1 MTMLKPTSKRR
12 WNELIGLV
20 WMGLALMVLLSLV
33 SFSSSDPSFHT
44 ASAVLTPANW
54 VGTVGAH
61 AADLSFQLLGACAF
75 LLPLIMGWI
84 GWQWL
89 RSRPLANHWSKF
101 AGATLFFFSLPTAL
115 ALFPYPVRIYGL
127 FSLGGATGWLLA
139 AGLRAWLNG
148 PGSTIFVLLMLT
160 ISVYILT
167 AFSVERTSEW
177 VKTRMSWI
185 DPLKN
190 RWANLRLALAARREA
205 RRIAKKKSASPTG
218 ERMSTPTG
226 SVLLPRS
233 ASSHPTGAAPVEAQS
248 DPELLD
254 IPVEVPVSA
263 LSSSRSRVSPISAAP
278 IGSRISQQY
287 KLPST
292 ALLLPP
298 DAPQAHAV
306 DDLKRLAGVL
316 ISKCA
321 EFDVHGAVTQINPG
335 PVVTT
340 YEFKPEAGVKYN
352 RITNLVD
359 DLCLALEAESILI
372 ERIPGKSTV
381 GIEVPNPQRET
392 IVLREILESESF
404 YSPRSPL
411 TVALGK
417 EINGRIRVADLAAMP
432 HLLIA
437 GSTGSGKSV
446 TINSLLI
453 SILCKAT
460 PDEVKLILVDPKRLE
475 LGLYEGIPHLVTPI
489 ITDPKIA
496 ANALRN
502 SVKEMERRLKLLAE
516 KGVRNIEQY
525 NKLFDKLESMSLFEP
540 EDEHQRLPYIVIFID
555 ELADLMMVDSNSVE
569 FSITRLAQMARAVG
583 IHLVLATQRPS
594 VDVITGLIK
603 ANFPA
608 RISFRV
614 ATKVDSR
621 TILDTN
627 GAEALLGKGD
637 MLFSPPG
644 SGRLVRVH
652 GSLVTE
658 AEICQVVDFWR
669 SQAAPSYVQEFLRPP
684 PAEDSDDSS
693 GSGGAMS
700 DGEKDEMYDDAVRVI
715 LEMGKAST
723 SILQRR
729 LRLGYGRAARILDIM
744 EKDGIIGPP
753 DGSRPREVLKRSDW
767 FSEMENS
774 RTEA

>member
-1 MTMLKPTSKRR
+1 MLLLKPTANRR
-12 WNELIGLV
+12 WNELIGLL

-33 SFSSSDPSFHT
+33 SFSASDPSFHT
-44 ASAVLTPANW
+44 ASAVITPTNW
-54 VGTVGAH
+54 VGAVGAH
-61 AADLSFQLLGACAF
+61 AADLSYQLLGACAF
-75 LLPLIMGWI
+75 LLPVILGWF
-84 GWQWL
+84 GWRWL
-89 RSRPLANHWSKF
+89 RSRPVSDHWSKL
-101 AGATLFFFSLPTAL
+101 AASILFCLSLPTAL
-115 ALFPYPVRIYGL
+115 DLIPYPVMLYGL
-127 FSLGGATGWLLA
+127 FSLGGAMGWLLA
-139 AGLRAWLNG
+139 TGLRAWLNG
-148 PGSTIFVLLMLT
+148 PGSAIFVVLMLT

-167 AFSVERTSEW
+167 AFSMQRTSEW
-177 VKTRMSWI
+177 LGGRLRWV
-185 DPLKN
+185 DPLMT
-190 RWANLRLALAARREA
+190 RWANWQQARAARREA
-205 RRIAKKKSASPTG
+205 RQIARKKSVSSAA
-218 ERMSTPTG
+218 ERMPTPTG
-226 SVLLPRS
+226 PVLVSRS
-233 ASSHPTGAAPVEAQS
+233 AIAQAIGSKNEPEPLNIPLQVAVTASSPVRGRS
-248 DPELLD
+248 M
-254 IPVEVPVSA
+254 PVSA
-263 LSSSRSRVSPISAAP
+263 TPISP
-278 IGSRISQQY
+278 RISQSY
-287 KLPST
+287 RLPST
-292 ALLLPP
+292 ALLLPS
-298 DAPQAHAV
+298 DGPQAHAV
-306 DDLKRLAGVL
+306 EELKRLAGIL
-316 ISKCA
+316 TSKCE
-321 EFDVHGAVTQINPG
+321 EFDVRGAVTQINPG

-381 GIEVPNPQRET
+381 GIEVPNPHRET

-404 YSPRSPL
+404 CAPRSPL

-417 EINGRIRVADLAAMP
+417 EINGRIRVADLASMP

-453 SILCKAT
+453 SILYKAT
-460 PDEVKLILVDPKRLE
+460 PEDVKLILVDPKRLE

-489 ITDPKIA
+489 ITDPKVA

-502 SVKEMERRLKLLAE
+502 GVKEMERRLKLLAE

-525 NKLFDKLESMSLFEP
+525 NKLFDKPESLSLFEP
-540 EDEHQRLPYIVIFID
+540 ADEHQRLPYIVIFID

-569 FSITRLAQMARAVG
+569 YSITRLAQMARAVG

-669 SQAAPSYVQEFLRPP
+669 SQAAPSYVEEFLKPP
-684 PAEDSDDSS
+684 PAEESDDAS
-693 GSGGAMS
+693 GSGEAVAS
-700 DGEKDEMYDDAVRVI
+700 GEQDEMYDDAVRVVV
-715 LEMGKAST
+715 EMGKAST

-729 LRLGYGRAARILDIM
+729 LRLGYGRAARILDLM

-753 DGSRPREVLKRSDW
+753 DGSRPREILKRPDW
-767 FSEMENS
+767 FSEMEGS

>member
-1 MTMLKPTSKRR
+1 MLLLKPTANRR
-12 WNELIGLV
+12 WNELIGLL
-20 WMGLALMVLLSLV
+20 WMGLGLMVLLSLL

-44 ASAVLTPANW
+44 ASAVVTPVNW

-61 AADLSFQLLGACAF
+61 TADGLYQLLGACAF
-75 LLPLIMGWI
+75 LLPLILAWFGWR
-84 GWQWL
+84 WL
-89 RSRPLANHWSKF
+89 RSRPVVEHWSKL
-101 AGATLFFFSLPTAL
+101 AGSVLFFLSLPTAL
-115 ALFPYPVRIYGL
+115 ALIPYPVRLYGL
-127 FSLGGATGWLLA
+127 FTLGGAMGWLLA
-139 AGLRAWLNG
+139 TGLRAWLNG
-148 PGSTIFVLLMLT
+148 PGSAIFVILMLT

-167 AFSVERTSEW
+167 AFSMERTSVW
-177 VKTRMSWI
+177 LGSNMGWMDAWATRW
-185 DPLKN
+185 N
-190 RWANLRLALAARREA
+190 NWRQARAALREA
-205 RRIAKKKSASPTG
+205 RQIARRKAAAPVAERIP
-218 ERMSTPTG
+218 TPTG
-226 SVLLPRS
+226 PVLVPRS
-233 ASSHPTGAAPVEAQS
+233 AMAQAGDSHREAVPGTPQHK
-248 DPELLD
+248 D
-254 IPVEVPVSA
+254 IPVQVPVAPPLTAKVRSA
-263 LSSSRSRVSPISAAP
+263 PVAGTPLTP
-278 IGSRISQQY
+278 RISQPY
-287 KLPST
+287 RLPST
-292 ALLLPP
+292 ALLLPS
-298 DAPQAHAV
+298 DGPQAHAV
-306 DDLKRLAGVL
+306 EDLKRLAGIL
-316 ISKCA
+316 TNKCE
-321 EFDVHGAVTQINPG
+321 EFDVHGTVTQINPG

-381 GIEVPNPQRET
+381 GIEVPNPHRET

-404 YSPRSPL
+404 CSPRSPL

-417 EINGRIRVADLAAMP
+417 EINGRIRVADLASMP

-453 SILCKAT
+453 SILYKAT
-460 PDEVKLILVDPKRLE
+460 PDDVKLILVDPKRLE

-489 ITDPKIA
+489 ITDPKVA

-502 SVKEMERRLKLLAE
+502 GVKEMERRLKLLAE

-525 NKLFDKLESMSLFEP
+525 NKLFDRPESLNLFEP
-540 EDEHQRLPYIVIFID
+540 HDEHQHLPYIVICID
-555 ELADLMMVDSNSVE
+555 ELADLMMVDSNNVE
-569 FSITRLAQMARAVG
+569 YSITRLAQMARAVG

-652 GSLVTE
+652 GALVTE

-669 SQAAPSYVQEFLRPP
+669 TQAAPSYVEDFLQP
-684 PAEDSDDSS
+684 PASEDSEDGS
-693 GSGGAMS
+693 GSGEETAS
-700 DGEKDEMYDDAVRVI
+700 GEQDEMYDDAVRVVV
-715 LEMGKAST
+715 EMGKAST

-729 LRLGYGRAARILDIM
+729 LRLGYGRAARILDLM

-753 DGSRPREVLKRSDW
+753 DGSRPREVLKRPDW
-767 FSEMENS
+767 FSEMEGS